1 MSGYDIPF
9 EQYEQ
14 DGGLAAP
21 LLRDGRIL
29 RIRSGYNVREL
40 GGYETPLG
48 PTLQHRFLRCGS
60 TRSLTDE
67 DLQILRDWGVSRVLD
82 LRSMGESPQY
92 TCRFAKQDGVYWEN
106 VPLFDY
112 DLSAPAMTPVRN
124 VGGYFVSG
132 YLNMLTSHKSVK
144 RIFEFFAQAQ
154 PYECVLFHCAAGMD
168 RTGVTA
174 MLLLGLVGASRY
186 DIVADYAYSFGEID
200 EVHRSLDARGD
211 VIEQEIYS
219 THLCNRMRII
229 ATVYDTILHE
239 HGSVRGYLISCGL
252 AQETLDA
259 VAAHLVEA

>member
-9 EQYEQ
+9 EHYEQ
-14 DGGLAAP
+14 GGGLAAP

-40 GGYETPLG
+40 GGYETPFG

-60 TRSLTDE
+60 TRSLTE
-67 DLQILRDWGVSRVLD
+67 GDLQLLRHWGVTRVVD

-92 TCRFAKQDGVYWEN
+92 TCRFAKQDWVTWEN

-132 YLNMLTSHKSVK
+132 YLNMLSSHKAIK
-144 RIFEFFAQAQ
+144 RLFEFFAQAQ
-154 PYECVLFHCAAGMD
+154 PHECVLFHCAAGMD

-174 MLLLGLVGASRY
+174 MLLLGLAEASRC
-186 DIVADYAYSFGEID
+186 DIVADYAYSFGEVE
-200 EVHRSLDARGD
+200 EVNRALDAQGD
-211 VIEQEIYS
+211 VIEREVLS

-229 ATVYDTILHE
+229 ATVYDTVVHE
-239 HGSVRGYLISCGL
+239 HGSVRGYLSSCGL
-252 AQETLDA
+252 EPEVLDA
-259 VAAHLVEA
+259 VVAHLVEE